1 MGRPSSFV
9 GKTIEPFLSGSYT
22 VDDSTLYRRLA
33 LLRDTENLA
42 LEPSALAGMEGVRWL
57 LESKDGQ
64 AYLEKEGLADKME
77 QAHFM
82 PWGTGGSMVPPEV
95 MEEYY
100 RKGKE

>member
-1 MGRPSSFV
+1 
-9 GKTIEPFLSGSYT
+9 
-22 VDDSTLYRRLA
+22 
-33 LLRDTENLA
+33 
-42 LEPSALAGMEGVRWL
+42 MEGIRWL

-82 PWGTGGSMVPPEV
+82 PWGTGGSKVPPEV

>member
-1 MGRPSSFV
+1 MGSPPASPSPSE
-9 GKTIEPFLSGSYT
+9 TIRTVSYT
-22 VDDSTLYRRLA
+22 HL
-33 LLRDTENLA
+33 
-42 LEPSALAGMEGVRWL
+42 
-57 LESKDGQ
+57 
-64 AYLEKEGLADKME
+64 LEKEGLADKME

>member
-1 MGRPSSFV
+1 
-9 GKTIEPFLSGSYT
+9 
-22 VDDSTLYRRLA
+22 
-33 LLRDTENLA
+33 
-42 LEPSALAGMEGVRWL
+42 
-57 LESKDGQ
+57 
-64 AYLEKEGLADKME
+64 ME